1 MKAPVWDN
9 RTGVFFYSHFNL
21 TIMSKVFYTSLRT
34 SPGNNLLQKLGRLIK
49 TAGFE
54 ELNLSKKFAAI
65 KIHFGEPGNLSFI
78 RPNYTVP
85 VVKKIKEKGGIPFL
99 TDSNTL
105 YKGLR
110 SDAINHLESAFSNG
124 FNPMV
129 TQCQVV
135 IADGLKGTDYKS
147 VEINQKHLKQAKI
160 GAAIANAD
168 VVISMNHFKGHEM
181 AGFGGCLKNLGMGSA
196 SIGGKLEMHSNSQP
210 QVNRD
215 NCVGCGECEANCAH
229 GAIEVQADN
238 IAAIDYSIC
247 VGCGQCVAVCQY
259 ESAQV
264 KWENK
269 GFYEKMAEYAMAV
282 LKDKQ
287 HFHINFI
294 MDVSPNCDCWGS
306 NDIPIVHDIGI
317 LASTDPVAIDKASVD
332 LVNKAEINPA
342 SAIGEHHHEE
352 GDRFG
357 FTHPKTNWREC
368 LDHAE
373 AIGLGSQQYELVE
386 VN

>member
-1 MKAPVWDN
+1 
-9 RTGVFFYSHFNL
+9 
-21 TIMSKVFYTSLRT
+21 MSKVYFTSLRT
-34 SPGNNLLQKLGRLIK
+34 SPGNNLLQKLSKLIAV
-49 TAGFE
+49 AGIGD
-54 ELNLSKKFAAI
+54 LNLAKKFVAV

-78 RPNYTVP
+78 RPNFVVP
-85 VVKKIKEKGGIPFL
+85 VIKKVEENNGIPFL
-99 TDSNTL
+99 TDANTL
-105 YKGLR
+105 YKGRR
-110 SDAINHLESAFSNG
+110 SDAVSHLESAFSNG
-124 FNPMV
+124 FNPLV
-129 TQCQVV
+129 TQCQVI
-135 IADGLKGTDYKS
+135 IADGLKGTDYKL
-147 VEINQKHLKQAKI
+147 VEINQKHCKTAKI

-210 QVNRD
+210 VVNGE
-215 NCVGCGECEANCAH
+215 NCTGCGECEENCAH
-229 GAIEVQADN
+229 GAIEVGADN
-238 IAAIDYSIC
+238 IADIDYTKC

-259 ESAQV
+259 GAANV

-269 GFYEKMAEYAMAV
+269 GFYEKMAEYAYAT

-294 MDVSPNCDCWGS
+294 IDVSPDCDCWGS
-306 NDIPIVHDIGI
+306 NDVPIVNDIGI
-317 LASTDPVAIDKASVD
+317 LASIDPVAIDKASVD
-332 LVNKAEINPA
+332 LVNKADINP
-342 SAIGEHHHEE
+342 SSIIGHHHHQE

-373 AIGLGSQQYELVE
+373 RIGLGSQKYELIE
-386 VN
+386 VS

>member
-1 MKAPVWDN
+1 
-9 RTGVFFYSHFNL
+9 
-21 TIMSKVFYTSLRT
+21 MSKVYYTSLKT
-34 SPGNNLLQKLGRLIK
+34 SPGNNLLQKLDRLISA
-49 TAGFE
+49 AGLKEF
-54 ELNLSKKFAAI
+54 NLAKKFVAV

-85 VVKKIKEKGGIPFL
+85 VIRKVKENGGIPFL

-110 SDAINHLESAFSNG
+110 SDAVNHLESAFSNG

-129 TQCQVV
+129 TQCQVI
-135 IADGLKGTDYKS
+135 IADGLKGTDYKTI
-147 VEINQKHLKQAKI
+147 EIDQKHCKTAKI

-210 QVNRD
+210 VVNAE
-215 NCVGCGECEANCAH
+215 NCTGCGECEENCAH
-229 GAIEVQADN
+229 GAIRLGADN
-238 IAAIDYSIC
+238 IAGIDYEKCI
-247 VGCGQCVAVCQY
+247 GCGQCVAVCQY
-259 ESAQV
+259 GAAQV
-264 KWENK
+264 RWENS
-269 GFYEKMAEYAMAV
+269 GFYEKMAEYAFAT

-294 MDVSPNCDCWGS
+294 MDVSPNCDCWGN
-306 NDIPIVHDIGI
+306 NDIPIIHDLGI

-332 LVNKAEINPA
+332 MVNKAEINPA
-342 SAIGEHHHEE
+342 SIIGKHQHHD

-357 FTHPKTNWREC
+357 FTHPKTNWKEC

-373 AIGLGSQQYELVE
+373 NIGLGSQQYILVE